1 MCGGGRCDVLEDLE
15 GVMRSAGL
23 ALRGA
28 EIGLE
33 SPAIAAVGVAIA
45 PQCSEC
51 GRGVA
56 VAAPELE
63 AAAVQNTRVGGHEV
77 GSG

>member
-1 MCGGGRCDVLEDLE
+1 MYGRGRCDVLEDLE
-15 GVMRSAGL
+15 RVMRSAGL

-33 SPAIAAVGVAIA
+33 APAIAAVGVAIA
-45 PQCSEC
+45 PQGSEC

-56 VAAPELE
+56 VAAPQLE
-63 AAAVQNTRVGGHEV
+63 AAAVQHTRVGGHEV